1 MPALISSQGLSYS
14 YSGKPVFN
22 NLNFVIDEGERVALI
37 GPNGAGKSTL
47 IKILAQ
53 LLDADEGSLA
63 RKRDL
68 TCGYVEQRDNLPAG
82 RSVREYLD
90 SARQLH
96 THTLGQESVP
106 LESALQKITRD
117 IQALPLE
124 SQIETLSGGQK
135 KRVAIL
141 RELLRQAELVLLD
154 EPTNHLDIDGIMW
167 LEDLLLERVR
177 SCIFISHDRY
187 FIERVA
193 TRVVELDR
201 RYPSGFLSAPGS
213 YSDFL
218 EAREAYLA
226 ALGSQQASL
235 RNKVRRETEWL
246 RQGAKART
254 TKAKYRIDEAHRLIA
269 ELNAIQLDERRSN
282 LEFSESNRKT
292 RELLKAE
299 GVVKK
304 YADRTIIKDLTLTLK
319 PGVRVGI
326 VGPNGAGKTTLL
338 KLLADQLQ
346 PDYGS
351 IRRAS
356 NLRTA
361 VFGQAREALDLQ
373 VTLKQALADGGN
385 SVVFNGREVH
395 VVSWAKRFL
404 FNPDQ
409 LNVAVGSL
417 SGGEQARVLLAK
429 MMRQAVDILFFDEPT
444 NDLDIATLEVL
455 EESFCEFPGAI
466 VLVSHDR
473 HLVDRVATSILG
485 LSGASK
491 GSDAGKVLT
500 FADYTQWEISWRESH
515 NLSSLSNKASAN
527 KVALNTQERKE
538 LASIER
544 KLAKLDSQL
553 GALKLQLADAK
564 IATDPTALAAKWD
577 QISKYEAESAQLLA
591 RWEELEQRN

>member
-1 MPALISSQGLSYS
+1 MPALISSQGLSYA

-22 NLNFVIDEGERVALI
+22 ELNFVVDEGERIALI

-53 LLDADEGSLA
+53 LIEPDEGSLA

-68 TCGYVEQRDNLPAG
+68 LCGYVEQRDNLPATQSI
-82 RSVREYLD
+82 RAYLD
-90 SARQLH
+90 SVRQRH
-96 THTLGQESVP
+96 DIP
-106 LESALQKITRD
+106 LESELQKIVRD
-117 IQALPLE
+117 YQGLPLE
-124 SQIETLSGGQK
+124 AEISTLSGGQK

-141 RELLRQAELVLLD
+141 RELLREAELVLLD
-154 EPTNHLDIDGIMW
+154 EPTNHLDIDGILW
-167 LEDLLLERVR
+167 LEELLLERVR

-201 RYPSGFLSAPGS
+201 RYPSGFLSAPGT

-226 ALGSQQASL
+226 ALGSHQASL
-235 RNKVRRETEWL
+235 KNKVRRETEWL

-269 ELNAIQLDERRSN
+269 ELNAIQLDERRSS

-292 RELLKAE
+292 KELLKAE
-299 GVVKK
+299 GVEKRYGTK
-304 YADRTIIKDLTLTLK
+304 TIIKDLEITLS
-319 PGVRVGI
+319 PGVRLGI

-338 KLLADQLQ
+338 KLLSGEIS
-346 PDYGS
+346 PDRGT
-351 IRRAS
+351 IRRAT
-356 NLRTA
+356 NLKIA
-361 VFGQAREALDLQ
+361 VFGQARETLDLNA
-373 VTLKQALADGGN
+373 TLKQALTDGGT

-409 LNVAVGSL
+409 LNIPVGSL
-417 SGGEQARVLLAK
+417 SGGEQARVLLAR
-429 MMRQAVDILFFDEPT
+429 MMRQSVDILFFDEPT
-444 NDLDIATLEVL
+444 NDLDIPTLEVL

-473 HLVDRVATSILG
+473 HLVDRVATKIIGVAAQDSMR
-485 LSGASK
+485 
-491 GSDAGKVLT
+491 GKVST
-500 FADYTQWEISWRESH
+500 YADYTQWEIAWRESH
-515 NLSSLSNKASAN
+515 PDSVDSKQSKQSMQAAGLSN
-527 KVALNTQERKE
+527 QERKE
-538 LASIER
+538 LGAIER
-544 KLAKLDSQL
+544 KLAKIDSKISELKQQL
-553 GALKLQLADAK
+553 EDPK
-564 IATDPTALAAKWD
+564 IATDQKALREKCEEIAKH
-577 QISKYEAESAQLLA
+577 QAECNDLML
-591 RWEELEQRN
+591 RWEELESRN

>member
-1 MPALISSQGLSYS
+1 MPALISSQGLSYA
-14 YSGKPVFN
+14 YSGKPVFTD
-22 NLNFVIDEGERVALI
+22 LNFVIDEGERVALI

-53 LLDADEGSLA
+53 LLEADEGSLA

-68 TCGYVEQRDNLPAG
+68 LCGYVEQRDNLPSDK
-82 RSVREYLD
+82 SVREYLD
-90 SARQLH
+90 AVRQH
-96 THTLGQESVP
+96 REVP
-106 LESALQKITRD
+106 LESALQRIVRD
-117 IQALPLE
+117 TQALPLQA
-124 SQIETLSGGQK
+124 QIATLSGGQK

-141 RELLRQAELVLLD
+141 RELLREAELVLLD
-154 EPTNHLDIDGIMW
+154 EPTNHLDIEGILW

-201 RYPSGFLSAPGS
+201 RYPNGFLSAPGS

-235 RNKVRRETEWL
+235 KNKVRRETEWL

-282 LEFSESNRKT
+282 LEFSESSRKT
-292 RELLKAE
+292 KELLKCE
-299 GVVKK
+299 GVSKK
-304 YADRTIIKDLTLTLK
+304 YGDRTIVKDLTITLT

-338 KLLADQLQ
+338 KLLCGELQ
-346 PDYGS
+346 PDKGT
-351 IRRAS
+351 IRRAT

-361 VFGQAREALDLQ
+361 VFGQAREALDLT
-373 VTLKQALADGGN
+373 VSLKQALADGGN

-409 LNVAVGSL
+409 LMVPVGSL

-429 MMRQAVDILFFDEPT
+429 MMQQAVDILFFDEPT

-473 HLVDRVATSILG
+473 HLVDRVATTILG
-485 LSGASK
+485 IPGAV
-491 GSDAGKVLT
+491 AGKGDGKIVT
-500 FADYTQWEISWRESH
+500 FADYTQWEIAWREAHGSRGSG
-515 NLSSLSNKASAN
+515 SSNGRGAASGEL
-527 KVALNTQERKE
+527 LNTLERKE

-544 KLAKLDSQL
+544 KLAKMDAQL
-553 GALKLQLADAK
+553 NALKLQLAEPK
-564 IATDPTALAAKWD
+564 IATDPAALAQKCQEIAKR
-577 QISKYEAESAQLLA
+577 EEECAQLMA
-591 RWEELEQRN
+591 RWEELEARNLE

>member
-14 YSGKPVFN
+14 YSGKPVFS
-22 NLNFVIDEGERVALI
+22 NLNFVIDEGERIALI

-47 IKILAQ
+47 LKILAQ
-53 LLDADEGSLA
+53 LLEADEGSLA

-68 TCGYVEQRDNLPAG
+68 SCSYVEQRDILPANS
-82 RSVREYLD
+82 SVRDYLNTG
-90 SARQLH
+90 RRI
-96 THTLGQESVP
+96 ESVSHENVP
-106 LESALQKITRD
+106 LESALQRITRD
-117 IQALPLE
+117 GITLPLD
-124 SQIETLSGGQK
+124 SQIATLSGGQK
-135 KRVAIL
+135 KRAAIL
-141 RELLRQAELVLLD
+141 RELLREAELVLLD
-154 EPTNHLDIDGIMW
+154 EPTNHLDIEGILW

-201 RYPSGFLSAPGS
+201 RYPTGFLSAPGS

-269 ELNAIQLDERRSN
+269 ELNSIQLDERRSN
-282 LEFSESNRKT
+282 LEFSDSNRKT

-299 GVVKK
+299 GVAKK
-304 YADRTIIKDLTLTLK
+304 YADRVIVKDLTLTLT
-319 PGVRVGI
+319 PGVRIGI

-338 KLLADQLQ
+338 KLLSGQLQ
-346 PDYGS
+346 PDEGS
-351 IRRAS
+351 IRCAS

-361 VFGQAREALDLQ
+361 VFGQAREALDLD

-409 LNVAVGSL
+409 LNVAVKSL

-473 HLVDRVATSILG
+473 HLVDRVATSIIAIP
-485 LSGASK
+485 GAAK
-491 GSDAGKVLT
+491 EQGKVIT
-500 FADYTQWEISWRESH
+500 FADYTQWEIAWRQSH
-515 NLSSLSNKASAN
+515 GAAAANGRNSSKSA
-527 KVALNTQERKE
+527 VLNTLERKE

-544 KLAKLDSQL
+544 KLAKIDSQVS
-553 GALKLQLADAK
+553 ALKLQLGDVS
-564 IATDPTALAAKWD
+564 IASDPAALAAKCD
-577 QISKYEAESAQLLA
+577 QIAKHEAESVELMA